1 MMDDKETSFLIRP
14 AGRHILTIGRDLIQD
29 EYAAIVELVKNAYDA
44 DSTDVEITFRVYDEN
59 HLTIIVEDHGHGMT
73 KDIVVNKWL
82 VPSTDDKL
90 HRRKSP
96 NGRVM
101 QGRKGVGRY
110 AASILGSDLL
120 METISKDGKKTEVY
134 LIWDNFINAD
144 FLDQVEIL
152 VETAPTIEQQG
163 TKLTMNGG
171 KSSFEYWTQSEI
183 EKLEFELKKLIPP
196 TSQNNSNMQ
205 NEDEFEIYLNY
216 EGFWEDLSLNSR
228 KKIEPF
234 PILEL
239 YDYKIIGQVDVEG
252 KGILYFHNQKAI
264 NTVVETIHF
273 DYEQPTHCGNLTF
286 DIRVYDRE
294 KEAIELLI
302 ERGLTDEHGNYLGK
316 LQAKQLLNSYNG
328 IGVYR
333 NGFRIRPLGD
343 PDFDWL
349 KLNQSRIQNPS
360 QRIGSNQVIGFVK
373 VESEDKSHLEEKSAR
388 DGLKE
393 NNAYKHL
400 KKVSEE
406 VISEL
411 EIRRFAYRK
420 KAGLSRTTVK
430 IEQQLEKLFVYDD
443 VKQTIQNTLRESGA
457 SKETTEKVIS
467 IITNKAEKNN
477 LIVDEIRRAM
487 AVYQGQATLGKIVN
501 VILHEGRRPLNYFKN
516 QIPNISFWAEKF
528 FVTKDEAT
536 LKEIM
541 PITAGLGKNAEIFVK
556 LFGRL
561 DPLASGKR
569 GPKNK
574 FILNKILKTSLNV
587 FDNELNENGITCEI
601 TCSKEIELFG
611 WEEDLYIIITNL
623 IDNSIFWMKEKPQE
637 EKLISINVVSN
648 SGAFQYMDIKDTGP
662 GIDKHLIEGQLIFD
676 PEFSTRH
683 KGSGLGLSISG
694 EAANRNGFELIAFE
708 SNKGAYFRLQ
718 IKDKDESI
726 DE

>member
-1 MMDDKETSFLIRP
+1 MKNEEKSFLIRP

-29 EYAAIVELVKNAYDA
+29 EFAAIVELVKNAYDA
-44 DSTDVEITFRVYDEN
+44 DSIDVKITFRVYDEKK
-59 HLTIIVEDHGHGMT
+59 LTIIVEDHGHGMT

-120 METISKDGKKTEVY
+120 METISKDGIKTEVY
-134 LIWDNFINAD
+134 LVWDSFLNAD
-144 FLDQVEIL
+144 FLDEVEIL
-152 VETAPTIEQQG
+152 VETVLTNEKQG

-171 KSSFEYWTQSEI
+171 RSSFEYWNQNEI
-183 EKLEFELKKLIPP
+183 EKLEFELKKLISP
-196 TSQNNSNMQ
+196 TTQNNSNIQ
-205 NEDEFEIYLNY
+205 DQDEFEIYLNF
-216 EGFWEDLSLNSR
+216 EGFWEDISLNTM

-239 YDYKIIGQVDVEG
+239 YDYKIIGQVDLEG
-252 KGILYFHNQKAI
+252 KGILYFYNQKAV

-302 ERGLTDEHGNYLGK
+302 ERGLTDENGNYLGK

-393 NNAYKHL
+393 NTAYKHL
-400 KKVSEE
+400 KKISEE
-406 VISEL
+406 VINEL
-411 EIRRFAYRK
+411 EVRRFAYRK
-420 KAGLSRTTVK
+420 KAGLSRSTVK

-443 VKQTIQNTLRESGA
+443 ELKIVQKILKESG
-457 SKETTEKVIS
+457 SSYETIEKIINVI
-467 IITNKAEKNN
+467 THKAENNN
-477 LIVDEIRRAM
+477 LIVDEIRHAM

-516 QIPNISFWAEKF
+516 QIPNISFWAERF
-528 FVTKDEAT
+528 FTSKDEAT
-536 LKEIM
+536 LQEIM
-541 PITAGLGKNAEIFVK
+541 PITVGLGKNAEIFVK

-569 GPKNK
+569 GSKNK
-574 FILNKILKTSLNV
+574 FILAKILKTSLDV
-587 FDNELNENGITCEI
+587 FDNELKENGITCEI

-611 WEEDLYIIITNL
+611 WEEDIYIIITNL
-623 IDNSIFWMKEKPQE
+623 IDNSIFWMKEKPQK
-637 EKLISINVVSN
+637 EKVIAISVISD
-648 SGAFQYMDIKDTGP
+648 SGSFQYMDIKDTGP
-662 GIDKHLIEGQLIFD
+662 GIDKYLIENQLIFD

-683 KGSGLGLSISG
+683 KGSGLGLSIAG
-694 EAANRNGFELIAFE
+694 EAANRNELELIAFE

-718 IKDKDESI
+718 TKDKDESI